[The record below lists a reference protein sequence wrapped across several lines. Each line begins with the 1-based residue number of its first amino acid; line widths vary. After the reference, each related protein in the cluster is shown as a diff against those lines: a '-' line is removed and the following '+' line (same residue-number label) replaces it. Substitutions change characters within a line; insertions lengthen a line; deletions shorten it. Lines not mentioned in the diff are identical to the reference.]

1 MLQFQQNNPCTFRV
15 AICLGPA
22 QVTTP
27 FCSRTWLLRCY
38 THKLNDHPWKVSI
51 SYFAGMTL
59 RVLLVFFFWA
69 AIAVLSLKNGY
80 TSHFM
85 RGLVNFPP
93 FPRFSVFL
101 YAKVPIQAYVRTL
114 ASPKCSSFPPQ
125 EVRPA
130 IKNQPVKPLFNS
142 CCIGWS
148 TSCKDQKNYRYTSL
162 ETITLLPT
170 HKEHGYEYPVWQHF
184 SLTAMLNGYNEYPLT
199 TNNFFSQSPSFSL
212 SKIVM

>member
-1 MLQFQQNNPCTFRV
+1 MKSFHFIFGWDDASGV
-15 AICLGPA
+15 A
-22 QVTTP
+22 
-27 FCSRTWLLRCY
+27 R
-38 THKLNDHPWKVSI
+38 
-51 SYFAGMTL
+51 
-59 RVLLVFFFWA
+59 FFFWA

-162 ETITLLPT
+162 ETITLLLT
-170 HKEHGYEYPVWQHF
+170 HKEHGNNEYPVM
-184 SLTAMLNGYNEYPLT
+184 TAFFFDSSVKRLQRVSSHNEQFLFAITIIGPA
-199 TNNFFSQSPSFSL
+199 QQSFSL
-212 SKIVM
+212 SKILV

>member
-1 MLQFQQNNPCTFRV
+1 MTFQ
-15 AICLGPA
+15 L
-22 QVTTP
+22 
-27 FCSRTWLLRCY
+27 
-38 THKLNDHPWKVSI
+38 
-51 SYFAGMTL
+51 
-59 RVLLVFFFWA
+59 LLVFFWA

-130 IKNQPVKPLFNS
+130 IKFNQL
-142 CCIGWS
+142 
-148 TSCKDQKNYRYTSL
+148 TSVQRLLYWVVNCKDQKKSYRYTSL
-162 ETITLLPT
+162 EAIILLPT
-170 HKEHGYEYPVWQHF
+170 HKEHGYNEYPVKTTFFFDSNVKRLQRVSSH
-184 SLTAMLNGYNEYPLT
+184 NEQFLFAITIIAPA
-199 TNNFFSQSPSFSL
+199 QQSFSL
-212 SKIVM
+212 SKILV